1 MMKII
6 MLMMQLILIRFFHL
20 KDVPVIYVPGC
31 SLIQENHNFPLSV
44 IKIASKMKG
53 GGGGGGTSGGGGKM
67 FNNHWKNK
75 KWKQDK

>member
-1 MMKII
+1 M
-6 MLMMQLILIRFFHL
+6 IRFFHL

-53 GGGGGGTSGGGGKM
+53 GGGGGGGTSGGGKM
-67 FNNHWKNK
+67 FNNH
-75 KWKQDK
+75 